1 MKQLDQKIQSIL
13 NSIDSIK
20 KAEAPSFFH
29 TRVNAN
35 LDRILE
41 QRQSFWMPVKQPVW
55 IIATLIFFLF
65 VNTLLIQYSNINQP
79 KENSSTVKASTL
91 QDFANDYGLN
101 STNTY

>member
-1 MKQLDQKIQSIL
+1 MKQLDQKTQSIL

-20 KAEAPSFFH
+20 KAEAPPFFH

-41 QRQSFWMPVKQPVW
+41 QRQSFWMPVNQPIW

-65 VNTLLIQYSNINQP
+65 VNTLLVQYSTISQP
-79 KENSSTVKASTL
+79 KESSSTFEASTL

-101 STNTY
+101 STNAY